1 MGDTKQPLKLED
13 IPVINF
19 GRYMLNH
26 MKTYTEKE
34 ALIEG
39 STGKTYT
46 YDDVVTRTESL
57 AAGLQQLGVQ
67 EGDVVCIFAPNH
79 LDYPVTFY
87 ATALIGAIF
96 QTVNPLFTKDDLHK
110 VLTDCN
116 TKYIFTIPALVPKV
130 QEAVEGLEPIQ
141 VIVFGE
147 AENCVSLESILAP
160 KGTPYT
166 TPDADWKSTI
176 VVLLSSSGTTGFPK
190 PVQISHFSLVANV
203 MQMLHALK
211 EKVVCSVTFLPMF
224 HIFGLIVVCANS
236 HSQGSKVVFMSRF
249 NAEEYLQL
257 IQKYRPPSLEVVPPI
272 MVMFAKHPKVSEYDL
287 SSVKRILC
295 GAAPLSAEIE
305 EAVKTKLNLTN
316 VQQGYGMTEVG
327 VTHFNQDDDCRYK
340 SVGKLMDLV
349 EMKIVDVE
357 TGKALGSN
365 EEGELWIRGP
375 QVSSGY
381 YGLPDQTKELFQEDG
396 WVRTG
401 DIGKVDEDGFLFIV
415 DRLKELI
422 KYKGYQ
428 VAPATLEDILLR
440 HDCVA
445 DVGVIGVP
453 DEEAGELP
461 KAYVVRKA
469 GKGITER
476 ELEEFV
482 AGQVAPH
489 MKLRGGVEFL
499 NEIPRSLSGKILRR
513 TLRERAK
520 MST

>member
-1 MGDTKQPLKLED
+1 M
-13 IPVINF
+13 
-19 GRYMLNH
+19 
-26 MKTYTEKE
+26 
-34 ALIEG
+34 
-39 STGKTYT
+39 
-46 YDDVVTRTESL
+46 
-57 AAGLQQLGVQ
+57 
-67 EGDVVCIFAPNH
+67 
-79 LDYPVTFY
+79 
-87 ATALIGAIF
+87 
-96 QTVNPLFTKDDLHK
+96 
-110 VLTDCN
+110 
-116 TKYIFTIPALVPKV
+116 
-130 QEAVEGLEPIQ
+130 
-141 VIVFGE
+141 
-147 AENCVSLESILAP
+147 
-160 KGTPYT
+160 
-166 TPDADWKSTI
+166 
-176 VVLLSSSGTTGFPK
+176 
-190 PVQISHFSLVANV
+190 
-203 MQMLHALK
+203 
-211 EKVVCSVTFLPMF
+211 
-224 HIFGLIVVCANS
+224 
-236 HSQGSKVVFMSRF
+236 VFMSRF